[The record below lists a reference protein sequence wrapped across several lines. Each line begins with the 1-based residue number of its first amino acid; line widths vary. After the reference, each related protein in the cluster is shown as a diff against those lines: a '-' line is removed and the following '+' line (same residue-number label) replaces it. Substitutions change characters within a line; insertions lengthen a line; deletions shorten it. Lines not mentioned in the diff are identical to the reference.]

1 MNTNSLYELFE
12 IEYCAR
18 ISKGRFLKS
27 HIYSIFDVFARPKNV
42 ISKAN
47 VIHVKD
53 VVHRIIERSEQK
65 QFTTNSTNSN
75 YLSINVQK
83 EFESVSSGMD
93 CVFIISC
100 KLLTLLNVLLYF
112 LN

>member
-27 HIYSIFDVFARPKNV
+27 HIYSIFDIFDRSKNV

-75 YLSINVQK
+75 YQ
-83 EFESVSSGMD
+83 
-93 CVFIISC
+93 
-100 KLLTLLNVLLYF
+100 
-112 LN
+112 

>member
-75 YLSINVQK
+75 YVPINKCPKRVQK
-83 EFESVSSGMD
+83 VYRVGWTVFSSSLVN
-93 CVFIISC
+93 C
-100 KLLTLLNVLLYF
+100 
-112 LN
+112 